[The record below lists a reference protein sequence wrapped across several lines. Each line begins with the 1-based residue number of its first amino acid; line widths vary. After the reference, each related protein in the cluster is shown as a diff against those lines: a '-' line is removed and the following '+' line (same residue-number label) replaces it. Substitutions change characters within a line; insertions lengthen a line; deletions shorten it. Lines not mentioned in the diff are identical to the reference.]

1 MTYSIGNTI
10 IIRMQTEIC
19 PRINHYSNTVM
30 KRTMFITMLAAA
42 LVGSQVF
49 ANYIPTTT
57 DAAIP
62 GDHSYAGA
70 FSQSGDVSGANVTIN
85 EEEDG
90 GEDFSEITVY
100 GGLSQNGSAD
110 GNSVTMT
117 GGQVFAVYGGRGDD
131 GHANN
136 NTVTISGGQ
145 AFYVVSA
152 NPENGNANNNTVIM
166 TGGSATVVQ
175 GCEMSNA
182 GDADGNNV
190 YIAGGEIDGGVIGA
204 SADSGAATNNR
215 VHLVGAGA
223 SVTVGGATYA
233 GQAMQVGAIYA
244 AMAEGAMTGNSIE
257 IYGTGITA
265 ATLSGMQMVNFHI
278 VDGVLLSQEAM
289 VSLTSDGL
297 DLTGVNLGLYN
308 DDVQDWS
315 AFDGK
320 SITLVQAAQAITI
333 DAGSLGEVAIK
344 GTDGATVATATL
356 ALGGSNDVLSLSNIK
371 GVTPVPEPGTGV
383 LGLLALG
390 LLAGR
395 RRKH

>member
-1 MTYSIGNTI
+1 
-10 IIRMQTEIC
+10 MQAEIC

-30 KRTMFITMLAAA
+30 KRTMFITMLTAA
-42 LVGSQVF
+42 LMGGQVF
-49 ANYIPTTT
+49 AGYIPTTT
-57 DAAIP
+57 DATPVGAS
-62 GDHSYAGA
+62 DYAGE

-90 GEDFSEITVY
+90 GDDFSENIVY
-100 GGLSQNGSAD
+100 GGLSKKGSAD

-117 GGQVFAVYGGRGDD
+117 GGQVFGVYGGGGVD

-145 AFYVVSA
+145 ALYVVSA
-152 NPENGNANNNTVIM
+152 ASQNGNANNNTVIM

-175 GCEMSNA
+175 GCEINDA

-204 SADSGAATNNR
+204 SAHSGAATNNR

-223 SVTVGGATYA
+223 SVKVGGATYA
-233 GQAMQVGAIYA
+233 GQAMQVGAVYA

-257 IYGTGITA
+257 VYGTGITA

-297 DLTGVNLGLYN
+297 DLTGVNLGFYN

-315 AFDGK
+315 VFDGQ
-320 SITLVQAAQAITI
+320 SITLVQAARAITVGE
-333 DAGSLGEVAIK
+333 GSLGDVVIK
-344 GTDGATVATATL
+344 GEDGATVATASL
-356 ALGGSNDVLSLSNIK
+356 ALAKSNKSLVLSDIK
-371 GVTPVPEPGTGV
+371 GATPVPEPTTGT
-383 LGLLALG
+383 LSLLALAG
-390 LLAGR
+390 LCARR
-395 RRKH
+395 RRK

>member
-1 MTYSIGNTI
+1 
-10 IIRMQTEIC
+10 
-19 PRINHYSNTVM
+19 M
-30 KRTMFITMLAAA
+30 KKTLFITMLAAA
-42 LVGSQVF
+42 LMGGQVF
-49 ANYIPTTT
+49 AEDAIPTAT

-62 GDHSYAGA
+62 DDHSYAGVY
-70 FSQSGDVSGANVTIN
+70 SKTGDVSGGNVTIW
-85 EEEDG
+85 ED
-90 GEDFSEITVY
+90 SEHGADLSEYTIY
-100 GGLSQNGSAD
+100 GGWSKAGSAD
-110 GNSVTMT
+110 GNTVTMSD
-117 GGQVFAVYGGRGDD
+117 GQVFGVYGGRGDD

-145 AFYVVSA
+145 AFYVVCA
-152 NPENGNANNNTVIM
+152 APENGNANNNTVIM
-166 TGGSATVVQ
+166 TGGSATMVQ

-257 IYGTGITA
+257 IYGTGIAA
-265 ATLSGMQMVNFHI
+265 ATLSGMQMLNFHI
-278 VDGVLLSQEAM
+278 ADGVLLSQEAM
-289 VSLTSDGL
+289 VSLTNEGL
-297 DLTGVNLGLYN
+297 NLSGVEIGFNG
-308 DDVQDWS
+308 DAVQDWS

-320 SITLVQAAQAITI
+320 SITLVDAAMAITVGE
-333 DAGSLGEVAIK
+333 GSLGDVEIK
-344 GTDGATVATATL
+344 DANGTTVATATL
-356 ALGGSNDVLSLSNIK
+356 ALGGSNDVLTLTDIK
-371 GVTPVPEPGTGV
+371 GATPVPEPGTGV

-395 RRKH
+395 RRKHN